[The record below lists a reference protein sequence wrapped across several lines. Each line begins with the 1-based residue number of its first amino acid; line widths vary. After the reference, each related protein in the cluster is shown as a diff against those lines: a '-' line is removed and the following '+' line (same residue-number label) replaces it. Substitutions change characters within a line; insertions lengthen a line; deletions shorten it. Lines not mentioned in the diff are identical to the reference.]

1 MRRVA
6 PGTPAPRAAA
16 QRARLTP
23 GPGPVGTRRRRKE
36 STWDAVRAE
45 WTKLRTTPGTF
56 WLLAAVIA
64 ATVGVSAA
72 AAAGTHCPA
81 HLTCQED
88 TGKLALTGVQLGQ
101 AVVAILAV
109 LTVGGEY
116 TTGMIRTTF
125 AAMPRRG
132 TVLAAKAA
140 IVAWLTL
147 AAGAVAVAGSLLA
160 GALILPGHGF
170 TAARGFPALSLADP
184 AVLRAALGSVLYLAL
199 ISLLALGVAAAVR
212 DSAVAVGVVLSLL
225 YLFPIV
231 AGVALSP
238 RWQRHLEQAG
248 PTTAGLAVQATRD
261 LASLPIGPW
270 AGLGVL
276 AAWAAGALLVGGL
289 LLYRRDA

>member
-1 MRRVA
+1 MSRAQPEPATLPEARQVGPT
-6 PGTPAPRAAA
+6 PGT
-16 QRARLTP
+16 
-23 GPGPVGTRRRRKE
+23 GSSGTGRRRDV
-36 STWDAVRAE
+36 SLWDALRAE

-72 AAAGTHCPA
+72 AAAATHCPA
-81 HLTCQED
+81 YLTCQED
-88 TGKLALTGVQLGQ
+88 TGKLTLTGVQLGQ

-109 LTVGGEY
+109 LAIGGEY

-125 AAMPRRG
+125 AAMPHRG

-140 IVAWLTL
+140 IVAGLAL
-147 AAGAVAVAGSLLA
+147 AAGIVAVAGSLLA

-170 TAARGFPALSLADP
+170 TQARGFPALSLADP
-184 AVLRAALGSVLYLAL
+184 PVLRAAVGSVLYLAL
-199 ISLLALGVAAAVR
+199 IALLALGVAAAVR

-231 AGVALSP
+231 AGVAVSP
-238 RWQRHLEQAG
+238 HWQRHLEQAG
-248 PTTAGLAVQATRD
+248 PTTAGLAVAATRD
-261 LASLPIGPW
+261 LASQPIGPW

-276 AAWAAGALLVGGL
+276 AAWAAAALLVGAVL
-289 LLYRRDA
+289 LSRRDA